1 MAITFGFFNSVND
14 DRLYNAETFN
24 TYFEGLISQNGV
36 YENVGGG
43 LAVAAGTGLNVTVAT
58 GKAIVNNH
66 WVKLTAAETLAIATA
81 HNLFGRYDMVSLRW
95 NNSTRDVTLQV
106 TTGTPASTPTRPTPV
121 TSDTAYEI
129 VLAYVYVPANA
140 TSLTTGNIYDQRANT
155 AVCGFITGL
164 IEQVD
169 ITELFAQ
176 YEARFAALEN
186 ELASWQETSQNT
198 FDAWYYQLT
207 QNLTVGAYI
216 QKFTK
221 VVAGGSGVSNII
233 PLDMEG
239 YEYDENDVILPN
251 LNGLMLQPDYDYL
264 IDDRTT
270 PVQMHINGSLT
281 AGNRFEVIILKS
293 NMAQTSGGLLTSA
306 KGNKFIHVADALP
319 GEAHGFVVGT
329 LGTTNEIAVANRNLF
344 RLDQINTIS
353 KDGLTFTKN
362 ADGSITTSGTST
374 AAYVGVSAEIDK
386 NAFVAGQTYT
396 ISCGKT
402 SGSTYVQLTLNYSD
416 GTTDYLVSSNA
427 PNTFTLTKTVTSA
440 SASVQVTASG
450 TTVSNER
457 IYPQIEVGDT
467 ASEFKANTYSTF
479 TYDGVTNPTLTDN
492 IDNIWS
498 NDDAVSDLQLIYI
511 VLGGDTDGSSVQYPI
526 S

>member
-36 YENVGGG
+36 YENVGDS

-58 GKAIVNNH
+58 GKAIVNSH
-66 WVKLTAAETLAIATA
+66 WVKLSAVETLEIATA
-81 HNLFGRYDMVSLRW
+81 HNLFSRYDMVSLRW
-95 NNSTRDVTLQV
+95 NSTTRDVTLQV
-106 TTGTPASTPTRPTPV
+106 TTGTPASTPVRPTPV

-129 VLAYVYVPANA
+129 VLAYVLVPANA
-140 TSLTTGNIYDQRANT
+140 TQITTGNIYDQRPNT
-155 AVCGFITGL
+155 AVCGYITGL

-169 ITELFAQ
+169 ITDLFEQ
-176 YEARFAALEN
+176 YEARFAALEDQLEN
-186 ELASWQETSQNT
+186 WQETSRDT

-216 QKFTK
+216 QKYTK
-221 VVAGGSGVSNII
+221 VVAGGAGVSNII
-233 PLDMEG
+233 PLDMPG

-264 IDDRTT
+264 IDTRYT
-270 PVQMHINGSLT
+270 PVQMHINGQLT

-306 KGNKFIHVADALP
+306 RGTKFIHVTDALP
-319 GEAHGFVVGT
+319 GAAHGFVVGT

-344 RLDQINTIS
+344 RLDQIETIS

-362 ADGSITTSGTST
+362 ADGSITTNGTST
-374 AAYVGVSAEIDK
+374 AGYVGVSAAIDK
-386 NAFVAGQTYT
+386 NAFVVGQTYT
-396 ISCGKT
+396 INSGKT

-416 GTTDYLVSSNA
+416 GTTDYLVSSNQ
-427 PNTFTLTKTVTSA
+427 PNTFTLAKAITSA
-440 SASVQVTASG
+440 LASVQVTASG
-450 TTVSNER
+450 TTVNNET

-467 ASEFKANTYSTF
+467 ASEFVANTYSTF
-479 TYDGVTNPTLTDN
+479 TYDGETLPILTDT

-498 NDDAVSDLQLIYI
+498 NDNAVSDLQLIYI
-511 VLGGDTDGSSVQYPI
+511 IQASELENGDNVSY
-526 S
+526 

>member
-36 YENVGGG
+36 YENVGDG
-43 LAVAAGTGLNVTVAT
+43 LAVAAGTGLNVTVGT

-66 WVKLTAAETLAIATA
+66 WVKLSAVETLEIATA

-95 NNSTRDVTLQV
+95 NSTTRDVTLQV
-106 TTGTPASTPTRPTPV
+106 TTGTPASTPVRPTPI
-121 TSDTAYEI
+121 TNDSAYEI
-129 VLAYVYVPANA
+129 VLAYVLVPANA
-140 TSLTTGNIYDQRANT
+140 TQITTGNIYDQRPNT
-155 AVCGFITGL
+155 GVCGYITGL
-164 IEQVD
+164 IDQVD
-169 ITELFAQ
+169 ITDLFEQ
-176 YEARFAALEN
+176 YEARFAALEDQLEN
-186 ELASWQETSQNT
+186 WQETSRDT

-216 QKFTK
+216 QKYTK
-221 VVAGGSGVSNII
+221 VVAGGAGVSNII
-233 PLDMEG
+233 PLDMAG

-264 IDDRTT
+264 IDTRTT
-270 PVQMHINGSLT
+270 PVQMHINGQLT

-293 NMAQTSGGLLTSA
+293 NMARTSGGLLTSA
-306 KGNKFIHVADALP
+306 RGTKFIHITDALP
-319 GEAHGFVVGT
+319 GAAHGFVVGT

-344 RLDQINTIS
+344 RLDQIETTSVN
-353 KDGLTFTKN
+353 GLTFTKN
-362 ADGSITTSGTST
+362 ANGSITTNGTST
-374 AAYVGVSAEIDK
+374 AAYTGVSASIDK
-386 NAFVAGQTYT
+386 NAFVVGQTYT
-396 ISCGKT
+396 INSGKT

-416 GTTDYLVSSNA
+416 GTTDYLVSSNQ
-427 PNTFTLTKTVTSA
+427 PNTFTLTKEVTSA

-450 TTVSNER
+450 TTVDYEN

-467 ASEFKANTYSTF
+467 AHDFIANTYSTF
-479 TYDGVTNPTLTDN
+479 TYDGVTEPLLTDN

-511 VLGGDTDGSSVQYPI
+511 VQASDLENGDNVSY
-526 S
+526 

>member
-36 YENVGGG
+36 YENVDDG
-43 LAVAAGTGLNVTVAT
+43 LAVAAGSDGLTVTVGA
-58 GKAIVNNH
+58 GKAIVNSH
-66 WVKLTAAETLAIATA
+66 WVRLTATETITLATA
-81 HNLFGRYDMVSLRW
+81 HNLFSRYDMITLRW
-95 NNSTRDVTLQV
+95 NAATRDVTLQAV
-106 TTGTPASTPTRPTPV
+106 TGTPASTPVRPTPTV
-121 TSDTAYEI
+121 NDTTVEI
-129 VLAYVYVPANA
+129 ALAYVLVPANA
-140 TSLTTGNIYDQRANT
+140 TSLTTANIYDQRANT
-155 AVCGFITGL
+155 AVCGYITGL

-169 ITELFAQ
+169 ITDLFEQ
-176 YEARFAALEN
+176 YESRFAALEDQL
-186 ELASWQETSQNT
+186 ESWQEAQQNT

-221 VVAGGSGVSNII
+221 VVAGGAGVSNII
-233 PLDMEG
+233 PLDMAG
-239 YEYDENDVILPN
+239 YEYDETDIILPN

-264 IDDRTT
+264 IDTRTS
-270 PVQMHINGSLT
+270 PAQMHINGQLT

-293 NMAQTSGGLLTSA
+293 NMAQTSGGLLTSVR
-306 KGNKFIHVADALP
+306 GTKFIHVEDAKP
-319 GEAHGFVVGT
+319 GAAHGFIVGV
-329 LGTTNEIAVANRNLF
+329 LGSTNEIAVANRNLF
-344 RLDQINTIS
+344 RLDEIETIS

-362 ADGSITTSGTST
+362 ADGSITTTGTST
-374 AAYVGVSAEIDK
+374 AAYVGVSAAIDK
-386 NAFVAGQTYT
+386 NAFVVGQTYT

-427 PNTFTLTKTVTSA
+427 PNTFTLAKEVTSA

-450 TTVSNER
+450 TTVTNET
-457 IYPQIEVGDT
+457 IYPQIEVGST
-467 ASEFKANTYSTF
+467 ANDFVINSYSTF
-479 TYDGVTNPTLTDN
+479 TYDGETVPLLTDT

-511 VLGGDTDGSSVQYPI
+511 VFGSDVDGDNIAY
-526 S
+526 